1 MIIKI
6 VGPDCWR
13 ASRLR
18 SSPGTSGP
26 KQVLGEQGY
35 HPLLPPPQGAPLQA
49 GSEWE
54 PGEGGVGAGVFF

>member
-6 VGPDCWR
+6 VGPDCWH

-26 KQVLGEQGY
+26 KQVLGEQGC
-35 HPLLPPPQGAPLQA
+35 HPLLPPQGAHLHA

-54 PGEGGVGAGVFF
+54 PGEGGVGAGIFF